1 MISAVSSG
9 RYCSIVVITESRRLS
24 PSLFLGAD
32 YAPLARHITRETG
45 LRYVLEMA
53 EAAEVGDRTFLG
65 ALKARLKA
73 WSMGRRDSVIGD
85 TPAGRDPV

>member
-1 MISAVSSG
+1 LPIDISRTAALS
-9 RYCSIVVITESRRLS
+9 LS
-24 PSLFLGAD
+24 PLRLLVFLEAD

>member
-1 MISAVSSG
+1 LYRVS
-9 RYCSIVVITESRRLS
+9 LK
-24 PSLFLGAD
+24 AD